1 MLNWIKNL
9 LSKNSVQ
16 LVAGVMTLILIG
28 VFAVQIYHLG
38 YSAGA
43 DAVQTKWNEQRAA
56 QAEKQTQ
63 ATQQTATAQHLL
75 DEQAARLHH
84 EYMEQLNNV
93 KTDYEQ
99 RMAAVRSSSERV
111 YIATNTPCSP
121 ANGSHAATAGTTA
134 QYPENAAELNAQ
146 TVADLA
152 SIARDGDS
160 AIILLNEMIDRY
172 NAARAAIQQLEQQL
186 AQQQGH
192 KKP

>member
-1 MLNWIKNL
+1 MPDLIKNL

-16 LVAGVMTLILIG
+16 LVAGGIVLILLAA
-28 VFAVQIYHLG
+28 FAVQIYHRG
-38 YSAGA
+38 YIAGA
-43 DAVQTKWNEQRAA
+43 DAVQAKWNEQRAA

-63 ATQQTATAQHLL
+63 ATQRIATAQHLL

-84 EYMEQLNNV
+84 EYTEQLNNV
-93 KTDYEQ
+93 KTNYEQ
-99 RMAAVRSSSERV
+99 RMAAVRSSSKRV
-111 YIATNTPCSP
+111 YIATNSPCSP
-121 ANGSHAATAGTTA
+121 ASGSHAATAGTTA

-146 TVADLA
+146 TYEHLA